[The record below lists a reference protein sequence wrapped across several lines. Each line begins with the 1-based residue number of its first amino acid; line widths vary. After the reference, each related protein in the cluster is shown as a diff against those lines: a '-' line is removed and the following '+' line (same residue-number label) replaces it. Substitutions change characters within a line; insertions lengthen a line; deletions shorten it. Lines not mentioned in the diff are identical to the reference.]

1 MSEILVIPVY
11 IHVCK
16 YFFRSMWQRL
26 CSYIVVLKCTCLYS
40 NSALETF

>member
-16 YFFRSMWQRL
+16 YFFDL
-26 CSYIVVLKCTCLYS
+26 CGKGCAVTLLC
-40 NSALETF
+40 